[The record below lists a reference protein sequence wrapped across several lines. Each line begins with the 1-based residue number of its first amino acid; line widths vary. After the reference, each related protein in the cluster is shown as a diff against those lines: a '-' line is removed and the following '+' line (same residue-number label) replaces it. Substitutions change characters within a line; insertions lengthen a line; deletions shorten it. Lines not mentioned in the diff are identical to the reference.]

1 MFRNYLKVALRSLRK
16 QKAYSFINIFG
27 LALGLS
33 CCILILL
40 FVEDELS
47 FDRYHDD
54 AEQLYRLRVERFS
67 AGGEAEYTSTA
78 AAPMLPA
85 ALNDLPQVESATR
98 IDERTYLV
106 RKDDLAFY
114 EEHFFFVDS
123 SFFDVF
129 SIDILRGDPE
139 QFLDAPYSL
148 VLTESAARRYFGSA
162 DPIGQSL
169 DVDGRNMG
177 ITGIVSDPPDQTH
190 FTFSMLGSFATLESE
205 SGPSANWNWW
215 NLNTHTYF
223 RFGNG
228 TNIEEAEELLREMP
242 SRYIGQQE
250 QVSGYRQFLYLQPV
264 VDIHLTS
271 NYRYELSA
279 NSQRAYVLVFAAVAL
294 FILIIACVNFMNLST
309 ARSAERAKEIGMRKV
324 SGARLNQLVT
334 QFLGES
340 VIITLLALIGA
351 LVLIQLLLPLF
362 NDLAFKELSLNY
374 IERWPLVLLMLGGA
388 ILVGILT
395 GLYPAFALSA
405 FRPVDV
411 LKGTVSPG
419 SASSWLRQGLVVF
432 QFTISV
438 ILIIGAV
445 IAQRQLS
452 FMRSADMGFDKERI
466 LVINGRN
473 SDVVSN
479 QTSAFKASLEEIPGV
494 RSTAVTSTTP
504 GRTPFTNVAARERGM
519 TEEGQTF
526 YWMAVDHDFLETYD
540 VEVIAG
546 RGFQR
551 EMGSDDSLA
560 FVLNE
565 SAYKALG
572 WANAEQPIGEELT
585 RQFSDT
591 RNIIGVVEDFN
602 FQSLQFSVDP
612 IVLFINPPWYNL
624 TSVKIEAG
632 AIQETIRDVEA
643 VWRAYAP
650 ERPFEYFFL
659 DEDFDQ
665 QYRSEIRISS
675 LLNVFTMLAIII
687 ACLGLFALASFVTER
702 RQKEIGVRKVLGAS
716 TGEIVRMLSLSF
728 TRLVLI
734 SAVIATPLAWWGA
747 GRWLD
752 GFANR
757 IDLGIGIFVLSIILA
772 LVIAVV
778 TVAWQSVRAA
788 LANPAVSLRSE

>member
-1 MFRNYLKVALRSLRK
+1 MESV
-16 QKAYSFINIFG
+16 
-27 LALGLS
+27 LGET
-33 CCILILL
+33 
-40 FVEDELS
+40 V
-47 FDRYHDD
+47 
-54 AEQLYRLRVERFS
+54 
-67 AGGEAEYTSTA
+67 
-78 AAPMLPA
+78 
-85 ALNDLPQVESATR
+85 
-98 IDERTYLV
+98 
-106 RKDDLAFY
+106 
-114 EEHFFFVDS
+114 
-123 SFFDVF
+123 
-129 SIDILRGDPE
+129 
-139 QFLDAPYSL
+139 
-148 VLTESAARRYFGSA
+148 
-162 DPIGQSL
+162 
-169 DVDGRNMG
+169 
-177 ITGIVSDPPDQTH
+177 
-190 FTFSMLGSFATLESE
+190 
-205 SGPSANWNWW
+205 
-215 NLNTHTYF
+215 
-223 RFGNG
+223 
-228 TNIEEAEELLREMP
+228 
-242 SRYIGQQE
+242 IGQQE
-250 QVSGYRQFLYLQPV
+250 AVSGYRQFLYLQPV

-271 NYRYELSA
+271 NYRYELGA

-309 ARSAERAKEIGMRKV
+309 ARSSERAKEIGMRKV
-324 SGARLNQLVT
+324 SGARLNQLVA

-340 VIITLLALIGA
+340 VVITLLALVAAMI
-351 LVLIQLLLPLF
+351 LIQLLLPLF

-374 IERWPLVLLMLGGA
+374 IERWPLVLMMLGGA
-388 ILVGILT
+388 IVVGLLT

-438 ILIIGAV
+438 VLIIGAV

-452 FMRSADMGFDKERI
+452 FMRSADMGFDKDQI

-473 SDVVSN
+473 SDILTN
-479 QTSAFKASLEEIPGV
+479 QTDAFKASLQEISGV
-494 RSTAVTSTTP
+494 RNATITSTTP

-526 YWMAVDHDFLETYD
+526 YWMAVDHDFIKTYD
-540 VEVIAG
+540 MEVIAG

-560 FVLNE
+560 FVINE
-565 SAYKALG
+565 AAYKALG
-572 WANAEQPIGEELT
+572 WASAEETLGAEIT

-591 RNIIGVVEDFN
+591 RNVIGVIKDFN
-602 FQSLQFSVDP
+602 YQSLQFNVDP
-612 IVLFINPPWYNL
+612 LILFINPPWYNL
-624 TSVKIEAG
+624 TSVKLETG
-632 AIQETIRDVEA
+632 TIQESIDA
-643 VWRAYAP
+643 LSGVWRAYAP

-659 DEDFDQ
+659 DEDFDR

-675 LLNVFTMLAIII
+675 LLNVFTVLAIVI

-716 TGEIVRMLSLSF
+716 TGEIVQMLSLSF
-728 TRLVLI
+728 TKLVLI
-734 SAVIATPLAWWGA
+734 ASLLATPLAWWGA

-757 IDLGIGIFVLSIILA
+757 IDLGIDIFLLSVFLSVIVA
-772 LVIAVV
+772 LS